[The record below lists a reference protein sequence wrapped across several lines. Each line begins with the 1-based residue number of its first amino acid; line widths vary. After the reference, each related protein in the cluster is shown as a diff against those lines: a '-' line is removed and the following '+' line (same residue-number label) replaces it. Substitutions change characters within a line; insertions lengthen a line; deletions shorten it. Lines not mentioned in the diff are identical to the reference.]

1 MTTAPISRLLPN
13 SIFAMGLL
21 GLSATSVAAFDA
33 HQHGIAELNYIQEG
47 QQIEIEFS
55 SPLANLVGF
64 EHAPEGKQVK
74 VYLEA
79 VSRLKQASHFAFRGE
94 SCDLN
99 SRSIELPFEP
109 ESLSVDDHEGHEHE
123 DHEHEG
129 HEHEGHEHEG
139 LEHEGHE
146 HEGHEH
152 EGHEHEGHE
161 HEGHEHEGHDHEGHE
176 HSGEHSNLT
185 ITYQFQCDGQVE
197 QVELGLFKV
206 MPQLESINMQW
217 LIGVGQGAT
226 SVERIAPWVKL

>member
-1 MTTAPISRLLPN
+1 MTTAPISRVLPH

-79 VSRLKQASHFAFRGE
+79 VSRLKQASHFAFRGA
-94 SCDLN
+94 SCDLH
-99 SRSIELPFEP
+99 SRTIELPYEP
-109 ESLSVDDHEGHEHE
+109 ESLSVDDHK
-123 DHEHEG
+123 
-129 HEHEGHEHEG
+129 
-139 LEHEGHE
+139 GHE

-161 HEGHEHEGHDHEGHE
+161 HEGHEHEGHQ

-217 LIGVGQGAT
+217 LSGVGQGAT